1 MVEKQTDDI
10 KVEINR
16 IVQSK
21 SDKYSTVNGDIGF
34 LSGFRNENI
43 NACGL

>member
-21 SDKYSTVNGDIGF
+21 SDKYSTVNGDIGIF
-34 LSGFRNENI
+34 VAFFKV
-43 NACGL
+43 CF